1 MKANVKNETAEKKAA
16 PKAEAVKAEPA
27 KKEEPAK
34 AVKKAEPAKKTA
46 AKKPAAKKA
55 APAKKAEPAKKAAA
69 YTVYVEYGSR
79 QVNAD
84 ELVKKA
90 EEAFVASG
98 HNAADVKDIKVYVKP
113 EEGAVYYVVN
123 GESAGR
129 VDF

>member
-1 MKANVKNETAEKKAA
+1 MKATAKNETTEKKTAS
-16 PKAEAVKAEPA
+16 EAVKAQPA
-27 KKEEPAK
+27 KKEEPVKTA
-34 AVKKAEPAKKTA
+34 KKAQPAKKAA
-46 AKKPAAKKA
+46 AKKPAAKKP
-55 APAKKAEPAKKAAA
+55 APAKKAVAH
-69 YTVYVEYGSR
+69 TVYVEYGSR

-90 EEAFVASG
+90 QEAFVSAG